1 VKTEINDIEALEQA
15 CRDMG
20 LTLEVGGEVRYYSG
34 STPADYTIKLPGRY
48 DLGFKQQADGSFS
61 YVCDS
66 ELLSGNFGRGG
77 EGRALIGENGELLM
91 QRYATAKLKHVLAR
105 KGRRVTSVREENG
118 VQYVT
123 AEGF

>member
-1 VKTEINDIEALEQA
+1 
-15 CRDMG
+15 MG
-20 LTLEVGGEVRYYSG
+20 LTLERGGDVRYYSG
-34 STPADYTIKLPGRY
+34 TTPADYVIKLPGRY
-48 DLGFKQQADGSFS
+48 DLGFKQQADGSFA

-77 EGRALIGENGELLM
+77 EGRARIGEQGETLA
-91 QRYATAKLKHVLAR
+91 QYYATAKLKHVLAR
-105 KGRRVTSVREENG
+105 KGRRITSVREENG